1 MTDHLKPATNH
12 LKVFFREKKIILNK
26 KITN

>member
-12 LKVFFREKKIILNK
+12 LKVFFREKKSS
-26 KITN
+26 